1 VMEFCIV
8 TTLQYCSTV
17 QQVVPAE
24 VALGTVN
31 QETAMMIFVNHIHL
45 DTSKHL
51 MIPHT
56 MSVEGVSMC

>member
-1 VMEFCIV
+1 MEFYTV
-8 TTLQYCSTV
+8 TTLQYYSTV
-17 QQVVPAE
+17 QQVVPAG

-51 MIPHT
+51 IIPHT
-56 MSVEGVSMC
+56 IFMEGVSMC